1 MLEGKVTEIL
11 GHMDDP
17 GVDILSI
24 LRAYNLPQEF
34 PEEVMKQVRKI
45 PQEIRVSEEI
55 LKFREDFRDVP
66 TVTID
71 GPDTKDIDEAIS
83 IRRLARRE
91 AERRRGSLAF
101 ILRMFPSMFLRT
113 LHWIRRP

>member
-55 LKFREDFRDVP
+55 LLPRPCCSPPESGHPRESSGYPESRFRC
-66 TVTID
+66 
-71 GPDTKDIDEAIS
+71 
-83 IRRLARRE
+83 
-91 AERRRGSLAF
+91 
-101 ILRMFPSMFLRT
+101 
-113 LHWIRRP
+113 RPFHKKYRQVRSYSW